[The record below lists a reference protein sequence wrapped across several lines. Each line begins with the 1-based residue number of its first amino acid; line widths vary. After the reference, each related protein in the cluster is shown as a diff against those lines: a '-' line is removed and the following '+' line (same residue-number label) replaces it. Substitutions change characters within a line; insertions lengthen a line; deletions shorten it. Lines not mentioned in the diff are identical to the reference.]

1 MTNNLNEQT
10 NLTKCFCAPSNT
22 DDECFYVGLG
32 HRGQSQTARKSNFL
46 GSDEYRP
53 FQCCPTKLERA
64 TKVPKM
70 TAQRLAPKNPNDR
83 ASSKSGHFEFS
94 AEPTKTAR
102 AEELSKAS
110 AKKTTTTTTTGG
122 NKAATLAKGTR
133 KHVELKDDKPERK
146 SASAAKKDK
155 KDPKTGQK
163 GLLGIGKVVDW
174 L

>member
-1 MTNNLNEQT
+1 MFL
-10 NLTKCFCAPSNT
+10 CSFNT

-32 HRGQSQTARKSNFL
+32 HRGQSQTARKSNFM

-70 TAQRLAPKNPNDR
+70 TAQRLSNKNTNEKT
-83 ASSKSGHFEFS
+83 AKSGHFEFN
-94 AEPTKTAR
+94 AEPTRSTR
-102 AEELSKAS
+102 AEEISKAG
-110 AKKTTTTTTTGG
+110 AKKAAVSAD
-122 NKAATLAKGTR
+122 KARGPSKGR
-133 KHVELKDDKPERK
+133 SDNLG
-146 SASAAKKDK
+146 ADK
-155 KDPKTGQK
+155 KIVSKKEKAHKPGQK

>member
-1 MTNNLNEQT
+1 MFL
-10 NLTKCFCAPSNT
+10 CSFNT

-32 HRGQSQTARKSNFL
+32 HRGQSQTARKSNFM

-70 TAQRLAPKNPNDR
+70 TAQRLANKNTNEKT
-83 ASSKSGHFEFS
+83 AKTGHFEFN
-94 AEPTKTAR
+94 AEPTRSTR
-102 AEELSKAS
+102 AEELSKS
-110 AKKTTTTTTTGG
+110 GAKKTA
-122 NKAATLAKGTR
+122 AATGDKIRGAAKPA
-133 KHVELKDDKPERK
+133 VDRK
-146 SASAAKKDK
+146 SDTKGAEKKKDSKKDK
-155 KDPKTGQK
+155 AQKTGQK

>member
-1 MTNNLNEQT
+1 MKSEQKLENIT
-10 NLTKCFCAPSNT
+10 RKTDKMFLCSFNT

-32 HRGQSQTARKSNFL
+32 HRGQSQTARKSNFM

-70 TAQRLAPKNPNDR
+70 TAQRLASKSAHDKTHV
-83 ASSKSGHFEFS
+83 KSGHFEFN
-94 AEPTKTAR
+94 AEPSRTAR
-102 AEELSKAS
+102 NEELSKA
-110 AKKTTTTTTTGG
+110 A
-122 NKAATLAKGTR
+122 
-133 KHVELKDDKPERK
+133 
-146 SASAAKKDK
+146 AAKKAASSKASSGSATPSAKSTDRKDK
-155 KDPKTGQK
+155 KSLSKKEKAQKPGQK

>member
-1 MTNNLNEQT
+1 MKSEQKLENIT
-10 NLTKCFCAPSNT
+10 SKTDRMFLCSFNT

-32 HRGQSQTARKSNFL
+32 HRGQSQTARKSNFM

-70 TAQRLAPKNPNDR
+70 TAQRLASKSAHEKTPV
-83 ASSKSGHFEFS
+83 KSGHFEFS
-94 AEPTKTAR
+94 AEPSRTAR
-102 AEELSKAS
+102 NEELSKAAA
-110 AKKTTTTTTTGG
+110 AKK
-122 NKAATLAKGTR
+122 A
-133 KHVELKDDKPERK
+133 
-146 SASAAKKDK
+146 ASAASKASSGSGGGSSSTPSAKSIDRKDK
-155 KDPKTGQK
+155 KSLSKKEKAQKPGQK

>member
-1 MTNNLNEQT
+1 MFL
-10 NLTKCFCAPSNT
+10 CSFNT

-70 TAQRLAPKNPNDR
+70 TAQRLANKNTNEKT
-83 ASSKSGHFEFS
+83 AKSGHFEFN
-94 AEPTKTAR
+94 AEPTRTAR
-102 AEELSKAS
+102 AEELSKSSGKKTAS
-110 AKKTTTTTTTGG
+110 NSAGSRDKGAAKPTSERKESKGADKKSLAKKQ
-122 NKAATLAKGTR
+122 
-133 KHVELKDDKPERK
+133 DKTQKP
-146 SASAAKKDK
+146 
-155 KDPKTGQK
+155 GQK

>member
-1 MTNNLNEQT
+1 MPRSPNEPKKIIEPNEQIQIKSDKMF
-10 NLTKCFCAPSNT
+10 LCSFNT

-70 TAQRLAPKNPNDR
+70 TAQRLANKNTNEKT
-83 ASSKSGHFEFS
+83 AKSGHFEFS

-110 AKKTTTTTTTGG
+110 AKKTAKATG
-122 NKAATLAKGTR
+122 NAKKPAAPVVAVAKET
-133 KHVELKDDKPERK
+133 KLEKK
-146 SASAAKKDK
+146 SKKDK
-155 KDPKTGQK
+155 AQKPGQK

>member
-1 MTNNLNEQT
+1 MKMNEQQSDKMF
-10 NLTKCFCAPSNT
+10 LCSINT

-70 TAQRLAPKNPNDR
+70 TAQRLAPKNTNDR
-83 ASSKSGHFEFS
+83 ASSQSGHFEFS

-102 AEELSKAS
+102 AEELSKAG
-110 AKKTTTTTTTGG
+110 AKKASTTTTTNGSG
-122 NKAATLAKGTR
+122 SKASPAKP
-133 KHVELKDDKPERK
+133 LKPAERK
-146 SASAAKKDK
+146 EVKADKKSLASKKDK
-155 KDPKTGQK
+155 NQKPGQK